1 MEITSE
7 ERKQSVEFALE
18 MLKKTL
24 VETKTSLAFTR
35 KGNLIFFGTEDYV
48 NNGNEINGIQQF
60 RVNVNDLVK

>member
-1 MEITSE
+1 
-7 ERKQSVEFALE
+7 